1 MPSFPHMPEH
11 INILI
16 LDDNP
21 EDRELIRRYLRQDR
35 TTTYHF
41 FEEQLVERGLDLVR
55 TVRPD
60 CIMLDYSM
68 PDGTGI
74 EFLENLQ
81 SLGGTTAYPVVMLT
95 GTGDELVA
103 VQAMKAG
110 AQDYLIKARTSAETL
125 RMAVRNAIY
134 KANTERLLFQQREEL
149 ERLYRE
155 AQENSRRKDA
165 MVRELKLAKE
175 TAERANR
182 AKDQFLA
189 TLSHELRTPL
199 TPVLSTVS
207 SMLAEKELQTDF
219 RKTFEMIRRNVE
231 LEARLIDDLLD
242 LTKISRGQLPLQM
255 QNVDL
260 HECVRGAID
269 ICRPE
274 LEKKRIALEMKLEAP
289 QTVVTADYAR
299 LHQVLW
305 NLVRNAA
312 KFTPLGGGIAVRTA
326 NLTPE
331 AVTIEVQD
339 TGIGIDGESLA
350 KIFNSFEQGSNRD
363 TARYGGLGLG
373 LTISKALVDAH
384 GGVLRAASEG
394 RNLGAI
400 FTVEL
405 ALATTQT
412 VPVSSEKKAPVSV
425 APVKSAKILLVEDHE
440 DSAAAL
446 RRALE
451 RRGFEVQMAHCVE
464 VGVETF
470 HREAFDLL
478 ICDIGLPDGTGVDL
492 ITRLRK
498 TSPVRGI
505 ALSGFG
511 MDHDVQ
517 RSRDAGFLAH
527 LTKPVDFQR
536 LLGVIDEILAN

>member
-1 MPSFPHMPEH
+1 MPEH
-11 INILI
+11 VNILI

-35 TTTYHF
+35 TTNYHF
-41 FEEQLVERGLDLVR
+41 FEEQLIERGLDLVR

-60 CIMLDYSM
+60 CIMLDYSL

-74 EFLENLQ
+74 EFLENLK
-81 SLGGTTAYPVVMLT
+81 SLGGTTGFPVVMLT

-110 AQDYLIKARTSAETL
+110 AQDYLIKARTSPEAL

-134 KANTERLLFQQREEL
+134 KGNTERLLIQQRAEL

-155 AQENSRRKDA
+155 AQENSRRKDE
-165 MVRELKLAKE
+165 MVRELKLAKD
-175 TAERANR
+175 TAEKANL
-182 AKDQFLA
+182 AKDQFIA

-207 SMLAEKELQTDF
+207 SMLSEKELQADF
-219 RKTFEMIRRNVE
+219 RKIFEMIRRNIE

-242 LTKISRGQLPLQM
+242 LTKISRGELPLQM

-260 HECVRGAID
+260 HECVVSAID
-269 ICRPE
+269 ICKPE
-274 LEKKRIALEMKLEAP
+274 LEKKRICLETELRAQKSI
-289 QTVVTADYAR
+289 VVADYTR

-312 KFTPLGGGIAVRTA
+312 KFTPVGGSITVKTA
-326 NLTPE
+326 NPTE
-331 AVTIEVQD
+331 NTIVVEVQD
-339 TGIGIDGESLA
+339 TGIGIDGDSLA

-384 GGVLRAASEG
+384 GGVLRASSEG
-394 RNLGAI
+394 RNRGAT

-405 ALATTQT
+405 DLSPSQQRPAG
-412 VPVSSEKKAPVSV
+412 SKAFAFSGTGN
-425 APVKSAKILLVEDHE
+425 AKTANILLVEDHE

-446 RRALE
+446 RRALQ
-451 RRGFEVQMAHCVE
+451 RRGFEVTMVHSVE
-464 VGVETF
+464 AGVKTF
-470 HREAFDLL
+470 EGSDFDLL
-478 ICDIGLPDGTGVDL
+478 ICDIGLPDGTGMDL
-492 ITRLRK
+492 ITRIRDGRK
-498 TSPVRGI
+498 VRGI

-517 RSRDAGFLAH
+517 RSREAGFLAH

-536 LLGVIDEILAN
+536 LLGVIDEILARD

>member
-1 MPSFPHMPEH
+1 MPEH

-35 TTTYHF
+35 ATNYHF
-41 FEEQLVERGLDLVR
+41 FDEQLIERGLDLVR

-60 CIMLDYSM
+60 CIMLDYSL

-81 SLGGTTAYPVVMLT
+81 SLGGTTCFPVVMLT
-95 GTGDELVA
+95 GTGDELIA
-103 VQAMKAG
+103 VKAMKAG
-110 AQDYLIKARTSAETL
+110 AQDYLIKARTSAEML

-155 AQENSRRKDA
+155 AQENSRRKDD
-165 MVRELKLAKE
+165 MVRELKLAKD
-175 TAERANR
+175 TAEKANM

-207 SMLAEKELQTDF
+207 SMLAEKELQADL
-219 RKTFEMIRRNVE
+219 RRTFEMIRRNVE

-255 QNVDL
+255 QTVDL
-260 HECVRGAID
+260 HECVTGAID
-269 ICRPE
+269 ICKPE
-274 LEKKRIALEMKLEAP
+274 LEKKRISL
-289 QTVVTADYAR
+289 QTELQAAQTIVTADYAR

-312 KFTPLGGGIAVRTA
+312 KFTPVGGDIVVRTA
-326 NLTPE
+326 NLAPT
-331 AVTIEVQD
+331 TITVEVQD

-350 KIFNSFEQGSNRD
+350 KIFNSFEQGTNRD

-394 RNLGAI
+394 RNRGAT

-405 ALATTQT
+405 ILAAKQILPATSGTVSPSAS
-412 VPVSSEKKAPVSV
+412 VPVQG
-425 APVKSAKILLVEDHE
+425 AKILLVEDHE

-451 RRGFEVQMAHCVE
+451 RRGFRVKMAHSVE
-464 VGVETF
+464 AGVETF
-470 HREAFDLL
+470 SKEQFDLL

-492 ITRLRK
+492 ITRLLK
-498 TSPVRGI
+498 KSPVRGI

-511 MDHDVQ
+511 MDHDVM
-517 RSRDAGFLAH
+517 RSEEAGFLAH

-536 LLGVIDEILAN
+536 LLEVIDGILAN

>member
-1 MPSFPHMPEH
+1 
-11 INILI
+11 
-16 LDDNP
+16 
-21 EDRELIRRYLRQDR
+21 
-35 TTTYHF
+35 
-41 FEEQLVERGLDLVR
+41 
-55 TVRPD
+55 
-60 CIMLDYSM
+60 
-68 PDGTGI
+68 
-74 EFLENLQ
+74 
-81 SLGGTTAYPVVMLT
+81 VVMLT

-103 VQAMKAG
+103 VRAMKAG

-134 KANTERLLFQQREEL
+134 KANTERLLCQQREEL
-149 ERLYRE
+149 ERLYQE
-155 AQENSRRKDA
+155 AQENSRRKDD

-207 SMLAEKELQTDF
+207 SMLSEKELQTDF

-260 HECVRGAID
+260 HECVKGAID

-274 LEKKRIALEMKLEAP
+274 LEKKRITLEVNLEASE
-289 QTVVTADYAR
+289 TIVTADYAR

-312 KFTPLGGGIAVRTA
+312 KFTPLGGGIVIRTA
-326 NLTPE
+326 NRAPGKI
-331 AVTIEVQD
+331 TIEVQD

-350 KIFNSFEQGSNRD
+350 KIFNSFEQGTNRD

-384 GGVLRAASEG
+384 GGTLRAASEG
-394 RNLGAI
+394 RNRGAI

-405 ALATTQT
+405 ALAATQT
-412 VPVSSEKKAPVSV
+412 LPVATEPAPPAKVPSV
-425 APVKSAKILLVEDHE
+425 KGARILLIEDHE

-451 RRGFEVQMAHCVE
+451 RRGFQVQMAHSVE
-464 VGVETF
+464 AGVETF
-470 HREAFDLL
+470 GKGIFDLL

-492 ITRLRK
+492 MIRLRK
-498 TSPVRGI
+498 TSSVRGI

-517 RSRDAGFLAH
+517 RSREAGFLAH

-536 LLGVIDEILAN
+536 LLSVIDEILAG

>member
-1 MPSFPHMPEH
+1 MPEH

-16 LDDNP
+16 VDDNP

-35 TTTYHF
+35 TSTYHF

-60 CIMLDYSM
+60 CIMLDYSL

-74 EFLENLQ
+74 EFLKSLQ
-81 SLGGTTAYPVVMLT
+81 SFGGTTAFPVVMLT
-95 GTGDELVA
+95 GTGDELIA

-110 AQDYLIKARTSAETL
+110 AQDYLIKARTSSESL

-134 KANTERLLFQQREEL
+134 KSNTERLLLQQREEL

-155 AQENSRRKDA
+155 AQENSRRKDEI
-165 MVRELKLAKE
+165 MRELKLAKD
-175 TAERANR
+175 TAEKANQ

-207 SMLAEKELQTDF
+207 SMLAEKGLVPDVK
-219 RKTFEMIRRNVE
+219 KTFEMIRRNVE

-242 LTKISRGQLPLQM
+242 LTRISRGQLPLQM
-255 QNVDL
+255 HNVDL
-260 HECVRGAID
+260 HECVTSAID

-274 LEKKRIALEMKLEAP
+274 LEKKKIDLQIELHASQKI
-289 QTVVTADYAR
+289 VTADYAR

-312 KFTPLGGGIAVRTA
+312 KFTPVGGSIAVRTA
-326 NLTPE
+326 NPSATTVSVE
-331 AVTIEVQD
+331 IED

-373 LTISKALVDAH
+373 LTISKALIDAH

-394 RNLGAI
+394 RNRGAK

-405 ALATTQT
+405 HLSAKQ
-412 VPVSSEKKAPVSV
+412 VMSGNVEPQSV
-425 APVKSAKILLVEDHE
+425 ESLPSTKGAKILLVEDHE

-446 RRALE
+446 GRALQ
-451 RRGFEVQMAHCVE
+451 RRGFEVTMAHSVE
-464 VGVETF
+464 AGVQTF
-470 HREAFDLL
+470 EKGHFDLL
-478 ICDIGLPDGTGVDL
+478 VCDIGLPDGTGIDL
-492 ITRLRK
+492 ITRLHR
-498 TSPVRGI
+498 TGSVRGI

-511 MDHDVQ
+511 MDHDVK

-536 LLGVIDEILAN
+536 LLGVIDEILTN